1 MSLLS
6 LRNVFHSRQTLV
18 VFRRLTTASLVFI
31 SFTLTCLA
39 QGTPPAVSVSFD
51 FRNGA
56 LGWQAG
62 FADYPPTTDNNGFY
76 DLRAE
81 VRTLPPELGANGTGF
96 YIQGNNHSDDL
107 FMFMKRRLSSADG
120 IIAGQT
126 YQISFTLV
134 FASSAQSGCVGI
146 GGSPGDSVG
155 LKAGASPAEPLALFD
170 ASPLISWLRM
180 NVGKGDQNQGDIAAS
195 TTGSI
200 ANGIP
205 CGSAPN
211 SYVSI
216 QRTHQHTSLVNA
228 NSNGELWLLIGTDS
242 GFEGLTALYY
252 QRIDVTLTPVSPPL
266 PVLLTDS
273 ITGRAA
279 AVDSVT
285 LMREPFSITSQ
296 NFFSSD
302 QRTRVTLFGYNLEL
316 KNGEDLS
323 AITAEVEDSQHRIY
337 VLPVEAA
344 EEVPNFNWIKGVTVK
359 LPDELQGAGNVFV
372 KIGLRGTVSN
382 QVAFSIR

>member
-6 LRNVFHSRQTLV
+6 PRNVFDSRQTLF
-18 VFRRLTTASLVFI
+18 VFRRLTVTLAVFI
-31 SFTLTCLA
+31 SFTISCFA
-39 QGTPPAVSVSFD
+39 QGTPTTVSVSFD

-62 FADYPPTTDNNGFY
+62 FADYPPTTDKNGFY
-76 DLRAE
+76 QLLAE
-81 VRTLPPELGANGTGF
+81 VRTLPPELGVNGTGF

-107 FMFMKRRLSSADG
+107 FMFIKRRLNSDDG
-120 IIAGQT
+120 IVAGQT
-126 YQISFTLV
+126 YQITYTLV
-134 FASSAQSGCVGI
+134 FASSVQSGCVGV
-146 GGSPGDSVG
+146 GGSPAVT
-155 LKAGASPAEPLALFD
+155 LKAGASPAEPIALFD
-170 ASPLISWLRM
+170 SSPLISWLRM
-180 NVGKGDQNQGDIAAS
+180 NVGKDPNQGNIAAS
-195 TTGSI
+195 PTGTI

-205 CGSAPN
+205 CGSGQN

-228 NSNGELWLLIGTDS
+228 NAKGELWLLIGTDS

-252 QRIDVTLTPVSPPL
+252 QRIAVTLTPVSPPP
-266 PVLLTDS
+266 PVLLADD
-273 ITGRAA
+273 ITGRAS

-285 LMREPFSITSQ
+285 LMREPFSVTSPQ

-323 AITAEVEDSQHRIY
+323 AITVQVEDSQHKVQ
-337 VLPVEAA
+337 VLPVETA
-344 EEVPNFNWIKGVTVK
+344 EEVPNFSWIKGVTVK
-359 LPDELQGAGNVFV
+359 LPDELRGSGEVFV
-372 KIGLRGTVSN
+372 KIGLRGVLSN
-382 QVAFSIR
+382 QVALSIK

>member
-6 LRNVFHSRQTLV
+6 PRNVFDSRQTLF
-18 VFRRLTTASLVFI
+18 VFGRLTVTLAVFI
-31 SFTLTCLA
+31 SFTISCFA
-39 QGTPPAVSVSFD
+39 QGTPTTISVSFD

-62 FADYPPTTDNNGFY
+62 FADYPPTTDKNGFY
-76 DLRAE
+76 QLLAE
-81 VRTLPPELGANGTGF
+81 VRTLPPELGVNGTGF

-107 FMFMKRRLSSADG
+107 FMFIKRRLNSDDG
-120 IIAGQT
+120 IVAGQT
-126 YQISFTLV
+126 YQITYTLV
-134 FASSAQSGCVGI
+134 FASSVQSGCVGV
-146 GGSPGDSVG
+146 GGSPAVT
-155 LKAGASPAEPLALFD
+155 LKAGASPAEPIALFD
-170 ASPLISWLRM
+170 SSPLISWLRM
-180 NVGKGDQNQGDIAAS
+180 NVGKDPNQGNIAAS
-195 TTGSI
+195 PTGTI

-205 CGSAPN
+205 CGSGQN

-228 NSNGELWLLIGTDS
+228 NAKGELWLLIGTDS

-252 QRIDVTLTPVSPPL
+252 QRIAVTLTPVSPPP
-266 PVLLTDS
+266 PVLLADD
-273 ITGRAA
+273 ITGRAS

-285 LMREPFSITSQ
+285 LMREPFSVTSPQ

-323 AITAEVEDSQHRIY
+323 AITVQVEDSQHKVQ
-337 VLPVEAA
+337 VLPVETV

-359 LPDELQGAGNVFV
+359 LPDELRGSGEVFV
-372 KIGLRGTVSN
+372 KIGLRGVLSN
-382 QVAFSIR
+382 QVALSIK